1 MASSSIVPSVTM
13 GDKVTGRE
21 RLCKIHPLHSWRVS
35 VTEING
41 HLPNG
46 DEDPDVESLDDRHDQ
61 HLGI

>member
-1 MASSSIVPSVTM
+1 M